1 LYQPLSTLQTIET
14 PRLILRPV
22 QHGDEVPLNH
32 TIRRSLHVLRP
43 WMPWAQDLRIEAT
56 RTFVEKGIA
65 ARRARPLTD
74 FPMVVI
80 HKADQQII
88 GASGYN
94 NCSLFDDGIYDIGY
108 WCDVAYHGHGY
119 VTEYVNALTRY
130 ALDSGQAKPHPHT
143 VVIRTNVL
151 NAKSIAVAK
160 RLNFRFQGT
169 QPSVTQE
176 GETDACFVRDS
187 TVGLPPLE
195 VSWQHTKPKDTPA

>member
-1 LYQPLSTLQTIET
+1 MRPSLYTLQQIET

-22 QHGDEVPLNH
+22 QSGDEIALNKA
-32 TIRRSLHVLRP
+32 IRRSLDVLRP
-43 WMPWAQDLRIEAT
+43 WMPWAQDPSIEAT
-56 RTFVEKGIA
+56 REFIKNGIA
-65 ARRARPLTD
+65 ARTARTLTD

-80 HKADQQII
+80 HNADRQII

-94 NCSLFDDGIYDIGY
+94 DCSLFDDGVYDIGY

-119 VTEYVNALTRY
+119 ATEYVNALTRY
-130 ALDSGQAKPHPHT
+130 ALGPLQATT
-143 VVIRTNVL
+143 VVLRANVM

-160 RLNFRFQGT
+160 RLNFMFQGP

-187 TVGLPPLE
+187 VEGLPPLD
-195 VSWQHTKPKDTPA
+195 VSWHHTDT